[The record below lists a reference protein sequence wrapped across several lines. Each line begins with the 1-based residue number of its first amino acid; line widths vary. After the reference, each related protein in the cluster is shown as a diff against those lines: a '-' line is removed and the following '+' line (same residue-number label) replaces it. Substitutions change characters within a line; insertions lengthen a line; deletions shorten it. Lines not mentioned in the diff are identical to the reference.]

1 MTRKRKNDA
10 VRPGKDEDF
19 PAAALT
25 FYGPDDRL
33 VTKIVVGIVETPSS
47 EPDPMRKWLSEAGD
61 LRADENV
68 GKEIADF
75 MKANKVKKVITS
87 GRIMGCPHEEGK
99 DYPEGSTCPA
109 CPFWS
114 GRDRFTGEPG
124 KKEN

>member
-1 MTRKRKNDA
+1 MKK
-10 VRPGKDEDF
+10 PGENEDF
-19 PAAALT
+19 PAASLA

-33 VTKIVVGIVETPSS
+33 VTKIVVGVFATPSS
-47 EPDPMRKWLSEAGD
+47 DEPDPLRKWLCDSGD

-68 GKEIADF
+68 GKEIAAF
-75 MKANKVKKVITS
+75 MKENGVKKVITT

-114 GRDRFTGEPG
+114 GRDRFAGEPEI
-124 KKEN
+124 KKS